1 MDNVINLM
9 EQGYVPDSISRWGI
23 RRLVGQRLRDES
35 NNYLKDEINLKKQ
48 FISQMKSG
56 PIAVH
61 TDEANEQHYEVPP
74 QFFDIVLGDH
84 RKYSGCFWKENV
96 TTLSTAEAASLS
108 ISCERAQIEDG
119 MSILELGCGW
129 GSLSLW
135 LARHYSNCTITSVSN
150 SSIQRKFIENI
161 CQEEGLSNLKI
172 ISCDMNTFD
181 PNAKFDRVMSIE
193 MFEHMRNY
201 QTLMNRIGSW
211 LNPNGKLFIHI
222 FCHQRFPYF
231 FETDGASNWMGRYF
245 FTGGVMPSV
254 DLPDY
259 FQDDLSLETKWWWD
273 GKHYQ
278 KTAEAWLQNMDQHK
292 HRILRLFDD
301 IYGEKNSVRWFNRW
315 RIFFMACAEMFGY
328 KNGDEWGVSHYL
340 FNKKEIGG
348 RANEK

>member
-9 EQGYVPDSISRWGI
+9 ERGYVPDSISRWGI
-23 RRLVGQRLRDES
+23 RRLVSQRLRDES
-35 NNYLKDEINLKKQ
+35 NNYLKDELRLKKQ

-61 TDEANEQHYEVPP
+61 TDAANEQHYEVPP
-74 QFFDIVLGDH
+74 QFFDMVLGDH
-84 RKYSGCFWKENV
+84 RKYSGCFWEENV
-96 TTLSTAEAASLS
+96 TTLSAAEAASLS
-108 ISCERAQIEDG
+108 ISCDRAQIEDG

-135 LARHYSNCTITSVSN
+135 LARNYSKCNITSVSN
-150 SSIQRKFIENI
+150 SSMQRKFIEDI
-161 CQEEGLSNLKI
+161 CKEEGINNLKI

-181 PNAKFDRVMSIE
+181 PNATFDRVMSIE

-201 QTLMNRIGSW
+201 QNLMNSIGSW
-211 LNPNGKLFIHI
+211 LNPDGKLFIHI
-222 FCHQRFPYF
+222 FCHQRFSYF

-278 KTAEAWLQNMDQHK
+278 KTAEAWLKSMDQNRD
-292 HRILRLFDD
+292 RILT
-301 IYGEKNSVRWFNRW
+301 
-315 RIFFMACAEMFGY
+315 
-328 KNGDEWGVSHYL
+328 
-340 FNKKEIGG
+340 
-348 RANEK
+348 

>member
-9 EQGYVPDSISRWGI
+9 EQGYIPDKISRWGI

-35 NNYLKDEINLKKQ
+35 NNFIKDELNLKRQ
-48 FISQMKSG
+48 FFSQMKRG

-61 TDEANEQHYEVPP
+61 TDAANEQHYEVPP
-74 QFFDIVLGDH
+74 QFFDLVLGDF
-84 RKYSGCFWKENV
+84 RKYSGCYWGNDTK
-96 TTLSTAEAASLS
+96 TLSQAEMASLS

-135 LARHYSNCTITSVSN
+135 LARNFPRCHITSVSN
-150 SSIQRKFIENI
+150 SSMQRKFIENI
-161 CQEEGLSNLKI
+161 SKEEGIENLTV

-181 PNAKFDRVMSIE
+181 SQYKFDRVMSIE

-211 LNPNGKLFIHI
+211 LNPDGKLFIHI

-231 FETDGASNWMGRYF
+231 FETDGSDNWMGRYF

-254 DLPDY
+254 DLPEY
-259 FQDDLSLETKWWWD
+259 FQDDLNLETKWWWD

-292 HRILRLFDD
+292 HRILKLFDEV
-301 IYGEKNSVRWFNRW
+301 YGESKSIRWFNRW

-328 KNGDEWGVSHYL
+328 KNGNEWGVSHYL
-340 FNKKEIGG
+340 FNKK
-348 RANEK
+348 

>member
-1 MDNVINLM
+1 MENVINLM
-9 EQGYVPDSISRWGI
+9 EQGYVPDSLSRWGI
-23 RRLVGQRLRDES
+23 RRLVSQRLRDES

-56 PIAVH
+56 PIAIH
-61 TDEANEQHYEVPP
+61 TDEANDQHYEVPP

-96 TTLSTAEAASLS
+96 TTLSAAESASLS
-108 ISCERAQIEDG
+108 ISCDRAQIEDG

-135 LARHYSNCTITSVSN
+135 LARNYSNCSITSVSN
-150 SSIQRKFIENI
+150 SSMQRKFIESI
-161 CQEEGLSNLKI
+161 CKEEEISNLKI

-181 PNAKFDRVMSIE
+181 PGETFDRVMSIE

-201 QTLMNRIGSW
+201 QDLMNRIGSW

-231 FETDGASNWMGRYF
+231 FETNGSSNWMGRYF

-259 FQDDLSLETKWWWD
+259 FQDDMSLETKWWWD

-278 KTAEAWLQNMDQHK
+278 KTAEAWLSNMDQHK
-292 HRILRLFDD
+292 HSILKVFDET
-301 IYGEKNSVRWFNRW
+301 YGEKNSLRWFNRW

-328 KNGDEWGVSHYL
+328 KNGKEWGVSHYL

-348 RANEK
+348 KANE